1 MRLAAWAPAPQIP
14 QERHAAHLSRG
25 GGGGAAEPG
34 SEVGREFNG
43 AIIHHGGETPVMK
56 KGMAVQGSTLEC
68 KTQNCER
75 EAVCV
80 CV

>member
-1 MRLAAWAPAPQIP
+1 M
-14 QERHAAHLSRG
+14 
-25 GGGGAAEPG
+25 
-34 SEVGREFNG
+34 GREFNG